1 MDVAVLGSGRGS
13 NFQAILKAIQGG
25 VLTNVRICVTVSNN
39 SGAGILEIA
48 RANSIPAFHISR
60 KQCASDD
67 QLNDRLLSTLSQ
79 FGTELVVL
87 AGYMKRLDRRIIER
101 YSNRILNIHP
111 ALLPRHGGEGLY
123 GMHVHEAV
131 IQAGEK
137 ESGATVHLVDEDYD
151 HGPIVLQQTVP
162 VASGETVKSLA
173 AKVIEIEHQLL
184 PDAIQMF
191 AEGRITVNEK
201 THQVAI
207 QPL

>member
-111 ALLPRHGGEGLY
+111 ALLPRYGGEGLY

-184 PDAIQMF
+184 PDAIQLF

>member
-1 MDVAVLGSGRGS
+1 MNVAVLGSGRGS
-13 NFQAILKAIQGG
+13 NLQAILESLQRGA
-25 VLTNVRICVTVSNN
+25 LTDVRICAVISNN

-48 RANSIPAFHISR
+48 KQNSIPSFHISQ

-101 YSNRILNIHP
+101 YRDRVLNIHP

-131 IQAGEK
+131 IRAGEK
-137 ESGATVHLVDEDYD
+137 ESGATVHLVDEEYD
-151 HGPIVLQQTVP
+151 HGPIVLQRTVP
-162 VASGETVKSLA
+162 VADGETPESLA
-173 AKVIEIEHQLL
+173 TKVLEIEHQLL
-184 PDAIQMF
+184 PEAIQLF

>member
-101 YSNRILNIHP
+101 YSNRIVNIHP
-111 ALLPRHGGEGLY
+111 ALLPRYGGEGLY

-184 PDAIQMF
+184 PDAIQLF